1 MWTLKFGWFI
11 VLVVLSTELGRVAAT
26 DMRIVLLGSG
36 SIFVNLSGSSPN
48 LKIFEAHYGLWGNIV
63 ASINSRLMKNGV
75 NKVLFYD
82 LCKHYLPILVLSRQ
96 YLFGSSTFSVWF
108 RKRAARAA
116 NNSHICPTDGF
127 NPKWEGLL
135 SSFPVGNSWFLV

>member
-1 MWTLKFGWFI
+1 
-11 VLVVLSTELGRVAAT
+11 
-26 DMRIVLLGSG
+26 
-36 SIFVNLSGSSPN
+36 
-48 LKIFEAHYGLWGNIV
+48 
-63 ASINSRLMKNGV
+63 MKDGV

-116 NNSHICPTDGF
+116 NNSHVWVLISAVQDLAVVLVDVLLQVRHTSVAYLDCVLVDYFVKWMVFWKISMDDSEKFCPHICLHIF
-127 NPKWEGLL
+127 
-135 SSFPVGNSWFLV
+135 

>member
-1 MWTLKFGWFI
+1 
-11 VLVVLSTELGRVAAT
+11 
-26 DMRIVLLGSG
+26 MRIVLLGSG

-116 NNSHICPTDGF
+116 NNSHVC
-127 NPKWEGLL
+127 LQL
-135 SSFPVGNSWFLV
+135 SSLTSSLMTLLWYYSVVVTIIIINFIRWINYYYELITQATLLTVFC